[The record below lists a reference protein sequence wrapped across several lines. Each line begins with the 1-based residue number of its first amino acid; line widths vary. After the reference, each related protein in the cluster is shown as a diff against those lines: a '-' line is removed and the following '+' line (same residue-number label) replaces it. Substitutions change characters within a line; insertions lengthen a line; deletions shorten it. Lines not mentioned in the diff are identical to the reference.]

1 MIFVDS
7 NIIIDLVEP
16 NGAWREWSE
25 EVLLS
30 QEAPLITSAV
40 TLAEAA
46 RQFHSLKAELSFLA
60 LMQIELLDMP
70 PEAAFRAGKAH
81 AAYRAAGGT
90 REAVLAD
97 FLIGGHATTLG
108 ATLLTRDR
116 GRFATYFPELQ
127 LITPEN
133 QA

>member
-70 PEAAFRAGKAH
+70 PEAA
-81 AAYRAAGGT
+81 
-90 REAVLAD
+90 
-97 FLIGGHATTLG
+97 LG
-108 ATLLTRDR
+108 AMRPPWAR
-116 GRFATYFPELQ
+116 RS
-127 LITPEN
+127 
-133 QA
+133 